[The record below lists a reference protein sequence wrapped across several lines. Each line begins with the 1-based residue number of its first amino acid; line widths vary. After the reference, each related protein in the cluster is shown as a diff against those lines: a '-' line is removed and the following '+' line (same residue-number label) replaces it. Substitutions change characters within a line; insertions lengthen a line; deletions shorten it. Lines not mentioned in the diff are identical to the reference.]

1 MILNPNNDP
10 TQYAKELQETGSV
23 TIDNFLTE
31 ESANFLYR
39 YFSQEMDDTE
49 WWSASYPTGFA
60 KDADTRNL
68 PENREKILE
77 EKQRAINAYVR
88 GDFAYHFYRTFD
100 NHVTECE
107 CTECKFR
114 AWLLSPEMIKFFHE
128 VSGETYTSYNATFA
142 SKYSDGCFLAPH
154 TDQWRGDIGF
164 VLQLTKNWWPQWGGL
179 LHFLDETTKMNSFN
193 DTILKVAHKQPKVVA
208 ETQVPR
214 FNSLTLFHLPEQSGR
229 WHYVSHVNP
238 GVKQSRIAYSGWFK
252 K

>member
-1 MILNPNNDP
+1 MRLNPNNDP
-10 TQYAKELQETGSV
+10 TQYTKELQETGSV

-39 YFSQEMDDTE
+39 YFSQEMNDTE

-68 PENREKILE
+68 PENQEKILD
-77 EKQRAINAYVR
+77 EKQRAINAYIR

-154 TDQWRGDIGF
+154 TDQWKGDIGF

-208 ETQVPR
+208 ETRVPQ
-214 FNSLTLFHLPEQSGR
+214 FNSLTLFYLPEQSGR